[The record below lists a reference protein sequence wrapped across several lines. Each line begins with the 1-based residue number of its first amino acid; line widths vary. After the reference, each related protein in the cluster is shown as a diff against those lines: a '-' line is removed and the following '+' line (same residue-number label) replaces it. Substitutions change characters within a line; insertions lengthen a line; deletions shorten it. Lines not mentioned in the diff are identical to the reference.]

1 MKKYIYFSLIF
12 FIPFYCSSQ
21 TIFRSGVFLHHSTG
35 GNIWG
40 PNGSSTSIP
49 DQIAAYNSSNGY
61 SGINSFSLDQ
71 QWWPEYPNTNNNEW
85 ELWHRVFDNEVPQ
98 ANISPIL
105 SSNKIVIIKSCF
117 PSSNITDRGQPSD
130 TMTYTIKSI
139 YNYKWHLRSIVNNMA
154 MHPDNFFAI
163 WTNAPLVESETNV
176 SSALLSKEFCNWVK
190 DTLASGL
197 DPEIGEF
204 PINIYIFDFFSK
216 VAGENGMLM
225 SQYAISNSDS
235 HPNSLATEVV
245 APQFVNEIFDAAIA
259 YEQYDPST
267 KLLSVNVLIEGLYTG
282 NGTLKRALDETGF
295 QFETGI
301 ADLVTIELHNAS
313 DYSTIEYVA
322 NSVELSVS
330 GNALAVIPSTFNKTY
345 YITVKHRN
353 SLETTSA
360 IPVSFSGQAI
370 YYSFDLPVDVY
381 GGNLLPTSDGRFV
394 IFSGDVNQDG
404 LIDTA
409 DFSPIDNDASNFATG
424 YLQTDVTCDGIIDT
438 GDMTIVDNNAGS
450 FISAETP

>member
-1 MKKYIYFSLIF
+1 
-12 FIPFYCSSQ
+12 
-21 TIFRSGVFLHHSTG
+21 
-35 GNIWG
+35 
-40 PNGSSTSIP
+40 
-49 DQIAAYNSSNGY
+49 
-61 SGINSFSLDQ
+61 
-71 QWWPEYPNTNNNEW
+71 
-85 ELWHRVFDNEVPQ
+85 
-98 ANISPIL
+98 
-105 SSNKIVIIKSCF
+105 
-117 PSSNITDRGQPSD
+117 
-130 TMTYTIKSI
+130 
-139 YNYKWHLRSIVNNMA
+139 
-154 MHPDNFFAI
+154 
-163 WTNAPLVESETNV
+163 
-176 SSALLSKEFCNWVK
+176 
-190 DTLASGL
+190 
-197 DPEIGEF
+197 
-204 PINIYIFDFFSK
+204 
-216 VAGENGMLM
+216 
-225 SQYAISNSDS
+225 
-235 HPNSLATEVV
+235 
-245 APQFVNEIFDAAIA
+245 
-259 YEQYDPST
+259 
-267 KLLSVNVLIEGLYTG
+267 VLIEGLYTG

-330 GNALAVIPSTFNKTY
+330 GNALAVIPSTFNGTY

-438 GDMTIVDNNAGS
+438 GDMTIVNNNAGS